1 MAAASRLRARIGEA
15 ADRLTVYPL
24 LGRVVP
30 EFDDPLVRELIVGRY
45 RLVYRVEGDTI
56 FVVTIVHGSQD
67 LMRHLPDGP
76 WDIE

>member
-15 ADRLTVYPL
+15 ADRLAAYPL

-67 LMRHLPDGP
+67 LMRHLADGP
-76 WDIE
+76 